1 MQAENNFEGRPDQ
14 DSRELPSTVPE
25 DIENRV
31 PADLEDGLKDVIIYC
46 LFCREQ
52 TVAYPL
58 KLYKHIFFDLDN
70 TLWDYKSNMRET
82 FTEVVRELNL
92 TKVQERIDEF
102 VTLFDKNNDK
112 YWIEY
117 RKGLISKEFLRK
129 KRFSDSLESIGIHDE
144 SIIPPLAELYHQRV
158 SRKTNLF
165 PGVRET
171 LTYLKGKYNL
181 YIITNGFVEIQ
192 TNKLESSALS
202 HYFKRIFMAEAT
214 GFQKPDKRFFY
225 HALST
230 VNAKKAE
237 SIMVGDDLEA
247 DIDGARDA
255 GIDQV
260 FFNPTGIKHEVQTTY
275 EIRSIEELCNLL

>member
-1 MQAENNFEGRPDQ
+1 MQK
-14 DSRELPSTVPE
+14 TVRQP
-25 DIENRV
+25 
-31 PADLEDGLKDVIIYC
+31 
-46 LFCREQ
+46 
-52 TVAYPL
+52 
-58 KLYKHIFFDLDN
+58 KHYRHVFFDLDN

-82 FTEVVRELNL
+82 FSEVVRELNL
-92 TKVQERIDEF
+92 TRVQERFDEF

-117 RKGLISKEFLRK
+117 RKGLISREFLRL
-129 KRFSDSLESIGIHDE
+129 KRFSDSLESIGIQDE
-144 SIIPPLAELYHQRV
+144 SIIPPMAELYHQRV

-171 LTYLKGKYNL
+171 LTYLKEKFSL

-192 TNKLESSALS
+192 TNKLESSSLS
-202 HYFKRIFMAEAT
+202 QYFKRIFMAEAT

-225 HALST
+225 HALSS
-230 VNAKKAE
+230 VNAKKSE

-247 DIDGARDA
+247 DIIGARDA

-260 FFNPTGIKHEVQTTY
+260 FFNPTGIRHEVATTY
-275 EIRSIEELCNLL
+275 EIGSIEELKNILETK